1 MLADDP
7 DQYPTLRMRGVVV
20 DLEFAFLNGG
30 IAGFGIVELLAEDGK
45 ERLLE
50 LEPAPRWYVVEEWCT
65 LAWSRQANLP
75 P

>member
-1 MLADDP
+1 
-7 DQYPTLRMRGVVV
+7 MRRVVV

-30 IAGFGIVELLAEDGK
+30 IAGFRIVELLTEDGE

-50 LEPAPRWYVVEEWCT
+50 LGSALRCYVAEEWYT